1 MGSMDSTTTKKNDD
15 KVDKDGGSPAVQN
28 SRANKQLARPCLC

>member
-1 MGSMDSTTTKKNDD
+1 MGSMDSTTTKKNDA

-28 SRANKQLARPCLC
+28 SPRQ